1 MKLTIVVICLNEE
14 KNLPRCLGAMERL
27 DHAGLEVDLL
37 VVDGGSTDGS
47 QQIARSL
54 GARVVNSP
62 KGIPIQRNVG
72 GREASGDVLAYV
84 DADVELV
91 EGWFEAVTR
100 LFGEST
106 RLVAGSPPRLPQ
118 DASWVARAYAMHW
131 GLDPEE
137 MEGIQTIEDDRLL
150 STQSLVMG
158 QEVYQSVGGFPEDLG
173 VDEDTYVILRAKE
186 QGYRVVCD
194 TGLGYVHHGEPGTL
208 GEFFHRIAWGANYS
222 AWFEHLRAGDLA
234 QARRPQYIYGA
245 VFAAEV
251 AALGLS
257 LAAPLGGW
265 QVGVPLSLAALG
277 ATVVLPAARTAV
289 RHRAPG
295 KLKDL
300 CLMYGAYGA
309 ATATALVG
317 VGRNKAKRWR

>member
-1 MKLTIVVICLNEE
+1 MKLTIVAICLNEE
-14 KNLPRCLGAMERL
+14 KNLPRCLGAIERL
-27 DHAGLEVDLL
+27 DHAGLDVEVL

-47 QQIARSL
+47 QDIARSL
-54 GARVVNSP
+54 GARVVDSP

-72 GREASGDVLAYV
+72 GRAATGDILAYV
-84 DADVELV
+84 DADVELQ
-91 EGWFEAVTR
+91 EGWFDSVAR

-106 RLVAGSPPRLPQ
+106 RLVAGSPPQLPE
-118 DASWVARAYAMHW
+118 DASWVAHAYAMHW
-131 GLDPEE
+131 GLEPEE
-137 MEGIQTIEDDRLL
+137 KIGVQTIEDDRLL

-158 QEVYQSVGGFPEDLG
+158 QEVYESVGGFPEDLG

-186 QGYRVVCD
+186 QGVRVVTD
-194 TGLGYVHHGEPGTL
+194 TGLAYVHHGEPGTL
-208 GEFFHRIAWGANYS
+208 REFFHRIAWGANYA
-222 AWFEHLRAGDLA
+222 AWFEHLREGDLA
-234 QARRPQYIYGA
+234 QAKRPQYVYGA

-257 LAAPLGGW
+257 LAMPVGGW

-277 ATVVLPAARTAV
+277 ATVALPAVRTAA

-295 KLKDL
+295 KIKDL

-309 ATATALVG
+309 ATATALAG
-317 VGRNKAKRWR
+317 FGRNKAKRWR